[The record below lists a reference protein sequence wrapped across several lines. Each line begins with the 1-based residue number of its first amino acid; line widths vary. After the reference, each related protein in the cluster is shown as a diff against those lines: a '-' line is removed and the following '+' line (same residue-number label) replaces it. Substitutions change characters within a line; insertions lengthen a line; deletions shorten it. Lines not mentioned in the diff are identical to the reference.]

1 MLGVIWGA
9 SLSGK
14 GRSLLSLYR
23 KFILASSAVL
33 LFLCGSYLSFVQ
45 YQVTSSDPV
54 GMFFLPPYH
63 SIAYFL
69 FFIVVVRIF
78 GPYIISAII
87 AALFLW
93 VATRYNRKYEGR
105 FFEKEEI
112 QLGALAIFL
121 SGHPGWIFYFVAL
134 ISLYV
139 LIHLYNL
146 LIRHKNGER
155 IPLYHLW
162 VPTAIFVILISEY
175 LLSGTV
181 FWHLLQI

>member
-33 LFLCGSYLSFVQ
+33 LFLCGSYLSFLQ
-45 YQVTSSDPV
+45 YQAMSSDPV
-54 GMFFLPPYH
+54 GMFLLPPYQ
-63 SIAYFL
+63 SSTYFWT
-69 FFIVVVRIF
+69 FVVGVRIF
-78 GPYIISAII
+78 GPYILSALV
-87 AALFLW
+87 AVLFAY
-93 VATRYNRKYEGR
+93 VANRYNKKYEER
-105 FFEKEEI
+105 FFGKEEI
-112 QLGALAIFL
+112 QLGVLAIFL